1 MKLINIYTTAGKLE
15 AEMIKGFLQ
24 AQGIDVT
31 LSQESVARTL
41 GLTAGKLGGVQV
53 LVPESQVAE
62 AQNFLAAMQAGEF
75 ETTNYPDPG
84 GEGESDHDIDV

>member
-1 MKLINIYTTAGKLE
+1 MKLVKIYTAAGELE

-24 AQGIDVT
+24 AQGLDVT

-41 GLTAGKLGGVQV
+41 GLTAGKLGEVQV

-62 AQNFLAAMQAGEF
+62 AQSFLAAMQAGEY
-75 ETTNYPDPG
+75 EDTEYPDQD
-84 GEGESDHDIDV
+84 EEDDSED